1 MTTPIAIVLILL
13 LVALVLFGTERIPI
27 DIVTI
32 MLVIALVVTGTLSA
46 GEAFSGFGND
56 IVITISGL
64 FILTGGLV
72 KTGVVDI
79 IGRRLHRI
87 AGGNEFRLTVLI
99 MFVAAACAAVMKNTT
114 TTAMFVPV
122 VLGMAARA
130 RVAPSKLMMPL
141 AFGAILGGTCTLIGT
156 STNLAVSG
164 ALPRYNMQPFS
175 MFELTR
181 VGIAIVGVGM
191 LYMLLV
197 GLRLLPRRGGSES
210 LTDQYHIRE
219 YMSEV
224 IVLPDSPLVGK
235 TLAEANLGDE
245 LDLTVVGILR
255 GKQGRI
261 APSAGARIE
270 AEDLLLV
277 QGRVEDI
284 LRVKSETGIEIKA
297 DFKLSDAAL
306 ESGDVE
312 LFEMMV
318 LRGSDFTG
326 RTLKGLRFRQRY
338 QLTVL
343 AINRHGVALLSK
355 ISAVSL
361 RFGDVLL
368 VQGKREQIEQLTTEG
383 NLLLLEDVSERR
395 GRAGKRRWAL
405 IAFGLFLLLSITH
418 PWNLPLSVS
427 VLLGVLLLLASRALR
442 TQEIYDMI
450 EWRLIVLIAGMISFG
465 IAMEK
470 THADQ
475 YLADIIRRFG
485 EPYGGLAVL
494 AGFFIMTVAITQ
506 PMSNQAA
513 ALVMLPIAVKTA
525 IALGL
530 NPRAFAVTVT
540 YAASCS
546 FLTPLEPACVL
557 IFTPGRY
564 RFFDFVKVGS
574 ILTVAV
580 FFVVI
585 LLVPVFW
592 PIAQSANLSLAQAAT
607 PAPISV
613 GQQLTYKITITNNG
627 PDPVYN
633 ATLTDKLPEQ
643 VTLVSCALSG
653 GGKCEGSGNNLSVA
667 LPQLSNGASVNVTL
681 VVIVNNSVPEGSL
694 ISNTAAVKSPTPD
707 AVPGDNSIS
716 TQTPVSGAAP

>member
-1 MTTPIAIVLILL
+1 MTPGIATVLILL
-13 LVALVLFGTERIPI
+13 FVALVLFATERIPI

-32 MLVIALVVTGTLSA
+32 LLVIGLVVTDTLSVEDA
-46 GEAFSGFGND
+46 VAGFGND

-72 KTGVVDI
+72 KTGVIDI

-87 AGGNEFRLTVLI
+87 AGGNEFRLTALV

-122 VLGMAARA
+122 VLGIAERA
-130 RVAPSKLMMPL
+130 RVPPSKLMMPL

-164 ALPRYNMQPFS
+164 ALPRYGIQPFS
-175 MFELTR
+175 MFELTP
-181 VGIAIVGVGM
+181 VGVAIVCVGM

-197 GLRLLPRRGGSES
+197 GLRLLPRRGGGSDS
-210 LTDQYHIRE
+210 LTEQYHIRE

-224 IVLPDSPLVGK
+224 LVLPSSPLVGK
-235 TLAEANLGDE
+235 TLAAANVSHE

-255 GKQGRI
+255 GRQGRI
-261 APSAGARIE
+261 APGAQEKIE

-284 LRVKSETGIEIKA
+284 LRVKSEAGIEIKA
-297 DFKLSDAAL
+297 DFKLSDSVL
-306 ESGDVE
+306 ETQDVE
-312 LFEMMV
+312 LFEAMV
-318 LRGSDFTG
+318 LRGSDFVG
-326 RTLKGLRFRQRY
+326 RTLKGLKFRQRY
-338 QLTVL
+338 GLTVL

-355 ISAVSL
+355 ISTVSL

-368 VQGKREQIEQLTTEG
+368 VQGKRERVEQLTLDG
-383 NLLLLEDVSERR
+383 QLLLLEDVSERR
-395 GRAGKRRWAL
+395 GRAAQRRWAL
-405 IAFGLFLLLSITH
+405 AAFAVFLFLSITH
-418 PWNLPLSVS
+418 LLPLSIA
-427 VLLGVLLLLASRALR
+427 VLLGVLILLASRAVR
-442 TQEIYDMI
+442 TQEMYDLV

-465 IAMEK
+465 TAMEK
-470 THADQ
+470 TGADK
-475 YLADIIRRFG
+475 YLADLIVKG
-485 EPYGGLAVL
+485 TGAYGPLAVL
-494 AGFFIMTVAITQ
+494 AGFFAMTVAITQ

-530 NPRAFAVTVT
+530 NPRTFAVTVT

-574 ILTVAV
+574 VLTLAV
-580 FFVVI
+580 FAIVM

-592 PIAQSANLSLAQAAT
+592 PLR
-607 PAPISV
+607 
-613 GQQLTYKITITNNG
+613 
-627 PDPVYN
+627 
-633 ATLTDKLPEQ
+633 
-643 VTLVSCALSG
+643 
-653 GGKCEGSGNNLSVA
+653 
-667 LPQLSNGASVNVTL
+667 
-681 VVIVNNSVPEGSL
+681 
-694 ISNTAAVKSPTPD
+694 
-707 AVPGDNSIS
+707 
-716 TQTPVSGAAP
+716 

>member
-1 MTTPIAIVLILL
+1 MTPGIATVLIILF
-13 LVALVLFGTERIPI
+13 VALVLFATERIPI

-32 MLVIALVVTGTLSA
+32 LLVIGLVLTGTLAVSD
-46 GEAFSGFGND
+46 AFAGFGND

-72 KTGVVDI
+72 KTGVIDI

-99 MFVAAACAAVMKNTT
+99 MIVAAACAAVMKNTT

-122 VLGMAARA
+122 VLGMSERA
-130 RVAPSKLMMPL
+130 RVPPSKLLMPL

-164 ALPRYNMQPFS
+164 ALPRYGIEPFT
-175 MFELTR
+175 MFELTP
-181 VGIAIVGVGM
+181 VGVAIVCVGM

-197 GLRLLPRRGGSES
+197 GLRLLPRRGGADS
-210 LTDQYHIRE
+210 LTEQYHIRE

-235 TLAEANLGDE
+235 TLSEANVSDE

-255 GKQGRI
+255 GRQGRI
-261 APSAGARIE
+261 APSALERVE

-284 LRVKSETGIEIKA
+284 LRVKTEAGIEIRA
-297 DFKLSDAAL
+297 DFKLSDQLL
-306 ESGDVE
+306 ETEDVE
-312 LFEMMV
+312 LFEAMV
-318 LRGSDFTG
+318 LRGSDFVG
-326 RTLKGLRFRQRY
+326 RTLKGLKFRQRY
-338 QLTVL
+338 GLTVL

-355 ISAVSL
+355 ISTVSL

-368 VQGKREQIEQLTTEG
+368 VQGKRERVEQLTLDG
-383 NLLLLEDVSERR
+383 HLLLLEDVSERR
-395 GRAGKRRWAL
+395 GRVAQRRWAL
-405 IAFGLFLLLSITH
+405 AGFAVFLFLSITH
-418 PWNLPLSVS
+418 LVPLSIA
-427 VLLGVLLLLASRALR
+427 VLLGVLILLASRAVR
-442 TQEIYDMI
+442 MQEMYSLI

-465 IAMEK
+465 TAMEK
-470 THADQ
+470 TGADK
-475 YLADIIRRFG
+475 YLADLIVKATG
-485 EPYGGLAVL
+485 AYGPLAVL
-494 AGFFIMTVAITQ
+494 AGFFVMTVAITQ

-525 IALGL
+525 VALGL

-574 ILTVAV
+574 VLTIVV
-580 FFVVI
+580 FAIVM
-585 LLVPVFW
+585 LLVPMFW
-592 PIAQSANLSLAQAAT
+592 PL
-607 PAPISV
+607 
-613 GQQLTYKITITNNG
+613 
-627 PDPVYN
+627 
-633 ATLTDKLPEQ
+633 KLQ
-643 VTLVSCALSG
+643 
-653 GGKCEGSGNNLSVA
+653 
-667 LPQLSNGASVNVTL
+667 
-681 VVIVNNSVPEGSL
+681 
-694 ISNTAAVKSPTPD
+694 
-707 AVPGDNSIS
+707 
-716 TQTPVSGAAP
+716 

>member
-1 MTTPIAIVLILL
+1 MTPAIAIVLGLL
-13 LVALVLFGTERIPI
+13 LVALILFATERLPI

-32 MLVIALVVTGTLSA
+32 LLVIAMVVTGTLTV
-46 GEAFSGFGND
+46 GDAFAGFGND

-72 KTGVVDI
+72 KTGVVDV

-87 AGGNEFRLTVLI
+87 AGGNEFRLTVLV
-99 MFVAAACAAVMKNTT
+99 MVVAAACAAVLKNTT

-122 VLGMAARA
+122 VLGMAARS
-130 RVAPSKLMMPL
+130 RVAPSKLLMPL

-164 ALPRYNMQPFS
+164 AITRYGLQPFS
-175 MFELTR
+175 MFELTW
-181 VGIAIVGVGM
+181 VGVPIVCVGL

-197 GLRLLPRRGGSES
+197 GLRLLPRRGGEES
-210 LTDQYHIRE
+210 FTEQYHIRE

-224 IVLPDSPLVGK
+224 LVLPASPLVGK
-235 TLAEANLGDE
+235 TLSEANVGDE
-245 LDLTVVGILR
+245 LDLTVVGIIR

-261 APSAGARIE
+261 APSSNEVIQ

-277 QGRVEDI
+277 QGRIEDI
-284 LRVKSETGIEIKA
+284 LRVKTEAGIEIRA
-297 DFKLSDAAL
+297 DFKLSDHDL
-306 ESGDVE
+306 EGSDVE
-312 LFEMMV
+312 LSEAMV
-318 LRGSDFTG
+318 LRGSDFIG

-355 ISAVSL
+355 ISTLPL

-368 VQGKREQIEQLTTEG
+368 VQGKREQIEPLTTEG

-395 GRAGKRRWAL
+395 GRAGKRHWAL
-405 IAFGLFLLLSITH
+405 LAFGVFLFFSITH
-418 PWNLPLSVS
+418 PPQVPLSVA
-427 VLLGVLLLLASRALR
+427 VLLGVLILLASRAIR
-442 TQEIYDMI
+442 TQEIYDLI

-465 IAMEK
+465 TALEK
-470 THADQ
+470 TGTDK
-475 YLADIIRRFG
+475 YLADIIVGSFG
-485 EPYGGLAVL
+485 SYGGLAVL
-494 AGFFIMTVAITQ
+494 AGFFILTVALTQ

-513 ALVMLPIAVKTA
+513 ALVVVPIAVKTA
-525 IALGL
+525 VSLGL
-530 NPRAFAVTVT
+530 NPRAFAVMVT

-557 IFTPGRY
+557 IYTPGRY

-580 FFVVI
+580 FTIVM

-592 PIAQSANLSLAQAAT
+592 PLPQSANLVVQQAAT
-607 PAPISV
+607 PDPVTLGQNVTYTITLTNKGSDTAQAPKVTSNLPDSLNFISCV
-613 GQQLTYKITITNNG
+613 ANSGGVCQGEGNNRTIVFSSLPAGGVATITI
-627 PDPVYN
+627 V
-633 ATLTDKLPEQ
+633 ATVKDSL
-643 VTLVSCALSG
+643 A
-653 GGKCEGSGNNLSVA
+653 A
-667 LPQLSNGASVNVTL
+667 GAVINHTVNV
-681 VVIVNNSVPEGSL
+681 N
-694 ISNTAAVKSPTPD
+694 SPTPD
-707 AVPGDNSIS
+707 PDASDNSATATS
-716 TQTPVSGAAP
+716 TAYD